1 MKLKLH
7 FRNSSVLLLITVF
20 VISTVSSSVSAAPE
34 ENILRVAFE
43 CVPTSF
49 NPLLSMRDICQAVW
63 FPYLLYEPLIL
74 NLQNGSLVPWLAR
87 SWEILDDGKRY
98 VFHIDPRARWSD
110 GTPVTAHDVE
120 MTWSQI
126 MTYATPSLLVGVLES
141 VRAVDNYTVE
151 FITTQPWARWYL
163 DFGNTLVRPA
173 HVWGALEDPLSYEF
187 ISDPS
192 KHVTSAPFIYDSY
205 KAGEW
210 WLFRKRPDYWKT
222 EHMPKIDGILCR
234 FVSDISLFPL
244 LIKKGELDVAIPY
257 PFYLLSQV
265 VGVPNIAIWM
275 FPVPRAPCFLLINM
289 RLYPL
294 NLKEV
299 RQAIDLAIDKVD
311 IAQNYF
317 MGYGIPANR
326 SMINFAI
333 APEFFVPEAVWP
345 GYIMSH
351 EECVAEAN
359 RILDQLGFTK
369 GPDGIRVT
377 PNGTRL
383 SYKYLM
389 RLSPLTTVRVRASE
403 RIIENLKEIGIE
415 IHTYQT
421 MEIMDYIAAAYFAE
435 KKDWG
440 FADDVMGE
448 NGPEPWI
455 DQVNY
460 VITPGFI
467 NFETSTGWVS
477 AEANASARS
486 AFRRLNYNEQ
496 VEDIKKVV
504 KIFAEELP
512 AVPLTFYPSF
522 IWVYRTDKFTNW
534 NPEHST
540 RYTGFA
546 FLLPMRP
553 MVYCE
558 LTPIGWTPTPTPTP
572 TPKPTPTP
580 TPAAAPAPTPTPTP
594 APTGLSTEQIIIIA
608 VVVVIVAIAAIGYF
622 IIKTRKKTK

>member
-1 MKLKLH
+1 
-7 FRNSSVLLLITVF
+7 
-20 VISTVSSSVSAAPE
+20 
-34 ENILRVAFE
+34 
-43 CVPTSF
+43 
-49 NPLLSMRDICQAVW
+49 
-63 FPYLLYEPLIL
+63 
-74 NLQNGSLVPWLAR
+74 
-87 SWEILDDGKRY
+87 
-98 VFHIDPRARWSD
+98 HIDKRARWSD
-110 GTPVTAHDVE
+110 GTPVTARDVE
-120 MTWSQI
+120 VTWDQI
-126 MTYATPSLLVGVLES
+126 MTYATPSLLVGVLEE
-141 VRAVDNYTVE
+141 VRAVDNHTVE

-173 HVWGALEDPLSYEF
+173 HIWGALEDPLSYEF
-187 ISDPS
+187 IGDPG
-192 KHVTSAPFIYDSY
+192 KHVTSAPFKYDSY

-234 FVSDISLFPL
+234 FISDISLFPL

-257 PFYLLSQV
+257 PFYLLAQV
-265 VGVPNIAIWM
+265 VGVPNITIWT
-275 FPVPRAPCFLLINM
+275 FPVPRAPCFLLINT

-294 NLKEV
+294 SLKEV

-345 GYIMSH
+345 GYFMNH

-359 RILDQLGFTK
+359 RILDQLGFAK

-467 NFETSTGWVS
+467 NFEVSTGWVS
-477 AEANASARS
+477 AEANSSARS
-486 AFRRLNYNEQ
+486 AFRRLDYNEQ

-504 KIFAEELP
+504 RIFAEELP

-558 LTPIGWTPTPTPTP
+558 LTPVGWVPPTPTPTPTP
-572 TPKPTPTP
+572 TPVRPTPTPVVTPTPTPVVTPTPTP
-580 TPAAAPAPTPTPTP
+580 TPVPAPA
-594 APTGLSTEQIIIIA
+594 GLSTEQIIIIA
-608 VVVVIVAIAAIGYF
+608 VVVVVILIAASYF
-622 IIKTRKKTK
+622 AIKARRKTKE